1 MIALAPAPE
10 APAGSADPTRRWALE
25 FPDGAVRFAGVAR
38 TEAQAV
44 IGDLERLAPADW
56 DAALIEVSLPVVLA
70 EGAGPYLLDADGR
83 VTLALG
89 AHPALP
95 DHLVA
100 MGEPRP
106 AHRIGLVRRAA
117 GRLWRWEVSAE
128 VAPADRVE
136 ALSRLDAAAGMD
148 EARRWRQQVPPG
160 GRLG

>member
-44 IGDLERLAPADW
+44 IGELERLAPADW

-70 EGAGPYLLDADGR
+70 EGAGPYLLDAGGR

-89 AHPALP
+89 PHPALP

-106 AHRIGLVRRAA
+106 THRIGLVRRAA
-117 GRLWRWEVSAE
+117 GRLWRWEVDAE

-136 ALSRLDAAAGMD
+136 ALGRLDAAAGLD
-148 EARRWRQQVPPG
+148 EARRWPQEACRAG
-160 GRLG
+160 G